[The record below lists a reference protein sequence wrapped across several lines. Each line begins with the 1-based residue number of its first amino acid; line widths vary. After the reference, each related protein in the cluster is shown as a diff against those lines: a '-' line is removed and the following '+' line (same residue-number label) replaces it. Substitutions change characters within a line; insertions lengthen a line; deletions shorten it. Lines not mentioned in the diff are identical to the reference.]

1 MNRNTADVDE
11 SAEADAVFS
20 ALSDV
25 HRRYALY
32 YLQDRGS
39 ATIDELAT
47 VLASWLGTREDETT
61 VVTPEDRERLRTE
74 LDDDYLPE
82 LADTAFVRYDHETG
96 DISVKSLP
104 EHVETILDLS
114 LEQQRKRSGKS
125 DGRNFDWHTG
135 R

>member
-1 MNRNTADVDE
+1 MSRETADADVSAKVD
-11 SAEADAVFS
+11 AIFG

-47 VLASWLGTREDETT
+47 VLASWLGTCEDETA
-61 VVTPEDRERLRTE
+61 VVTPADRERLLTE
-74 LDDDYLPE
+74 LDDDHLPE
-82 LADTAFVRYDHETG
+82 LADTAFVNYDREAG
-96 DISVKSLP
+96 DVAVESLP
-104 EHVETILDLS
+104 EIVETILDLS
-114 LEQQRKRSGKS
+114 LEQQREGCVQF
-125 DGRNFDWHTG
+125 DGRNFDWHAG